1 MATCKTASRKPTI
14 TNVPFIETIVPET
27 APQPTAFEQYKARAH
42 KAIDDLLVPP
52 EHGWMRTIA
61 AWAITMASSIG
72 LGWLVGY
79 VTTYA
84 IVGAALLSSSVF
96 ISLMILLIGLIGSMY
111 ISYKTSPIIFKA
123 IIDGTVEKA
132 AVSAWRKTRDFFT
145 PGSTVKAE
153 AA

>member
-1 MATCKTASRKPTI
+1 MATRKTAPRKPTI
-14 TNVPFIETIVPET
+14 TDVPFIETVVPET

-42 KAIDDLLVPP
+42 AAIDNLLVPP

-61 AWAITMASSIG
+61 AWAITMAASIG

-111 ISYKTSPIIFKA
+111 IGYKTSPIIFKA
-123 IIDGTVEKA
+123 IIDGAVEKA
-132 AVSAWRKTRDFFT
+132 AVSAWRKTRGFFT

-153 AA
+153 AK